1 MATRS
6 RPPLDRL
13 LLAYDELE
21 LYDEAPETCHA
32 GIISRP
38 RHQWHHG
45 RHHSNFAG
53 AGPSQP

>member
-1 MATRS
+1 MARRS

-32 GIISRP
+32 GIIS
-38 RHQWHHG
+38 
-45 RHHSNFAG
+45 
-53 AGPSQP
+53 